1 MPRCDKLDY
10 VSKQDERVKFMAK
23 LPPELHRWLKI
34 KAAER
39 GVDMNDLIIAALQG
53 ARTQSALA
61 GAGDHD
67 TGGDS

>member
-1 MPRCDKLDY
+1 
-10 VSKQDERVKFMAK
+10 MAK

>member
-1 MPRCDKLDY
+1 MR
-10 VSKQDERVKFMAK
+10 FMAK

-53 ARTQSALA
+53 ARTRSALA
-61 GAGDHD
+61 GAGDRD
-67 TGGDS
+67 TGGGE

>member
-10 VSKQDERVKFMAK
+10 VSKHDERVKFMAK

-53 ARTQSALA
+53 ARTRSALA
-61 GAGDHD
+61 GAGDRD